1 MLSVRRVGE
10 GLLFR
15 WFLGLTAFLVA
26 SGVLAGE
33 AGAQGV
39 PSDQARVAREL
50 RSRVEELEMRLE
62 ERAGT
67 PRRRALAH
75 Q

>member
-1 MLSVRRVGE
+1 MRA
-10 GLLFR
+10 R
-15 WFLGLTAFLVA
+15 W
-26 SGVLAGE
+26 
-33 AGAQGV
+33 AQGV

-67 PRRRALAH
+67 PRRKALVL